1 MKSRPSPSPSPT
13 AIARHVRHGPVIR
26 LPALVDIN
34 FPGYINLSPPKYEEV
49 VADCDEALR
58 LDPKYVKA
66 LNRRA
71 SALEALDRY
80 EEALRG
86 ERSTLGIM
94 RVHTC

>member
-1 MKSRPSPSPSPT
+1 MRHSPVHFAAP
-13 AIARHVRHGPVIR
+13 
-26 LPALVDIN
+26 VDIHLT
-34 FPGYINLSPPKYEEV
+34 GYINLSPPKYEEV

-71 SALEALDRY
+71 TALEALDRY

-86 ERSTLGIM
+86 EHSTLGVI